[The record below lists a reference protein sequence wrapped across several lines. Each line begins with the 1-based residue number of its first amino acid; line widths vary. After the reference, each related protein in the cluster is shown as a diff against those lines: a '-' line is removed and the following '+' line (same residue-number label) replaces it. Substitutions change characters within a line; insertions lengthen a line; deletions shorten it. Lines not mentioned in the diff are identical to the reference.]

1 MMALDGWV
9 TFVALGD
16 SLTAG
21 FTSPIGYS
29 GPRYYPYTAALEAL
43 IRRGLSRSCGFR
55 VVVVNKGVNGDST
68 DGMLER
74 FGRSVAPEEPDYVIL
89 WAGINDL
96 YAGRDPQQIAGNVV
110 ELAERTVQVGAVPIH
125 CAVTPVEGSPHLNE
139 RIRELNSLIREH
151 CEEKG
156 FPYVDLYAATAG
168 PDLRLV
174 PRYSD
179 DGVHLSQEGYNVVA
193 RTIYEE
199 AVKAVLEKL
208 AARGS

>member
-1 MMALDGWV
+1 M
-9 TFVALGD
+9 
-16 SLTAG
+16 TAG
-21 FTSPIGYS
+21 FTSPAGYS
-29 GPRYYPYTAALEAL
+29 GPTYYPYTATLEAL
-43 IRRGLSRSCGFR
+43 IRRKLSQSCGFR
-55 VVVVNKGVNGDST
+55 VVVVNKCVDGDST

-96 YAGRDPQQIAGNVV
+96 YAGRDPQQTAGNIV
-110 ELAERTVQVGAVPIH
+110 ELAERTVQVGAAPIH

-139 RIRELNSLIREH
+139 RIRELNALIREH

-168 PDLRLV
+168 YDLRLD

-179 DGVHLSQEGYNVVA
+179 DGVHLSREGYSVVA
-193 RTIYEE
+193 GAIYEE
-199 AVKAVLEKL
+199 AVKGALIKL

>member
-1 MMALDGWV
+1 MALDEWV

-21 FTSPIGYS
+21 FISPTDYS
-29 GPRYYPYTAALEAL
+29 GPRYYPYTAVLEAI
-43 IRRGLSRSCGFR
+43 IRSGLSQSCGFR

-74 FGRSVAPEEPDYVIL
+74 FGRSVATEEPDYVIL

-96 YAGRDPQQIAGNVV
+96 YAGRDPQRIASNIE
-110 ELAERTVQVGAVPIH
+110 ELAERVVQVGAAPIH
-125 CAVTPVEGSPHLNE
+125 CDVTPVEGSPHLNE
-139 RIRELNSLIREH
+139 RIRELNAMIREH

-156 FPYVDLYAATAG
+156 FPFVDLYAATAG
-168 PDLRLV
+168 PDLRLD

-179 DGVHLSQEGYNVVA
+179 DGVHLSQEGYRVVA
-193 RTIYEE
+193 VTIHEE
-199 AVKAVLEKL
+199 AVKGALEKL
-208 AARGS
+208 ASRGS

>member
-1 MMALDGWV
+1 
-9 TFVALGD
+9 
-16 SLTAG
+16 LTAG
-21 FTSPIGYS
+21 FTSPAGYS
-29 GPRYYPYTAALEAL
+29 GPRYHPYTVALEAL
-43 IRRGLSRSCGFR
+43 IRRGLSQSCGFR
-55 VVVVNKGVNGDST
+55 VVVVNKGVDGDST

-74 FGRSVAPEEPDYVIL
+74 FGRSVVPEEPDYVML

-96 YAGRDPQQIAGNVV
+96 YAGRGPQQIAGNIE
-110 ELAERTVQVGAVPIH
+110 ELAERTVQVGAAPIH

-139 RIRELNSLIREH
+139 RIRELNALIREH

-168 PDLRLV
+168 PDLRLD

-179 DGVHLSQEGYNVVA
+179 DGVHLSREGYGVVVGA
-193 RTIYEE
+193 IYEE
-199 AVKAVLEKL
+199 AVKGALIKL

>member
-1 MMALDGWV
+1 MALDGWV

-21 FTSPIGYS
+21 FTSPAGYL
-29 GPRYYPYTAALEAL
+29 GPRYYPYTVALEVL
-43 IRRGLSRSCGFR
+43 IRHRLSQSCGFR
-55 VVVVNKGVNGDST
+55 VVVVNKGVDGDST

-96 YAGRDPQQIAGNVV
+96 YAGRDLQRIAGNVE

-125 CAVTPVEGSPHLNE
+125 CAVTPVEGSPHINE
-139 RIRELNSLIREH
+139 RIRELNALIREH

-168 PDLRLV
+168 PDLRLD

-179 DGVHLSQEGYNVVA
+179 DGVHLSREGYGVVA
-193 RTIYEE
+193 AAIYEE
-199 AVKAVLEKL
+199 AVKGILERL
-208 AARGS
+208 ALGGS